1 MRQSNFELLRIVS
14 MAMVLVW
21 HFIVRSLIDIPGGA
35 DISMKMFDV
44 YGVFGGGCP
53 KTLIAWHSTT
63 IS

>member
-44 YGVFGGGCP
+44 YGVFGGGDFNS
-53 KTLIAWHSTT
+53 L
-63 IS
+63 